1 MFILSST
8 PGVDVRMSSMMSLMM
23 SVMMSVVMMSV
34 MMSVWHCW
42 AGACAPSKE
51 WSHPCDT
58 AGQCSVPSH

>member
-8 PGVDVRMSSMMSLMM
+8 PGVDVRMSSVMS
-23 SVMMSVVMMSV
+23 VMMSV

-51 WSHPCDT
+51 WSHPCNT
-58 AGQCSVPSH
+58 AGQCSVPSR